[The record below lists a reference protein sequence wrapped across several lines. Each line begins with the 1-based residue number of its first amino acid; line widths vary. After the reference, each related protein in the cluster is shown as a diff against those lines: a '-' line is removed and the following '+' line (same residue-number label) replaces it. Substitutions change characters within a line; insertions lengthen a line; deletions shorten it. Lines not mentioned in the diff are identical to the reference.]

1 MARYRGP
8 IGKVSR
14 RLGYGITEK
23 GERILRKRSNPP
35 GMHGGGSASAGGGMR
50 RGKESDY
57 AVRLKEKQKARYAYG
72 MLEKQFR
79 RAFEEARRTELET
92 GPQLFV
98 LLERR
103 LDNVVYR
110 LGLGKTRA
118 QARQLVNHGH
128 IQVNGHKTDIASFSV
143 KPGQVISVRPQSRKL
158 PYFKSMEENGE
169 LSNSRS
175 NWLQFDASQMAG
187 EVTALP
193 TREDAE
199 PDINEQFIVE
209 YYSR

>member
-8 IGKVSR
+8 VGKVSR

-23 GERILRKRSNPP
+23 GEKILRKRSNPP
-35 GMHGGGSASAGGGMR
+35 GMHGGGSGAGGSMR

-57 AVRLKEKQKARYAYG
+57 AIRLKEKQKARYAYG
-72 MLEKQFR
+72 LLEKQFR
-79 RAFEEARRTELET
+79 RAFEEAQRVGRET
-92 GPQLFV
+92 GPELFV

-128 IQVNGHKTDIASFSV
+128 IVVNGRKTDIASYLV
-143 KPGQVISVRPQSRKL
+143 KPGEIVSVRAESRRL
-158 PYFKSMEENGE
+158 PYFKSLEENGA

-175 NWLQFDASQMAG
+175 NWLQFDAGQMTG
-187 EVTALP
+187 QVTALP